1 MEIKGEIKRIL
12 DTKIVSDKFKNRAL
26 HLETADQYSQTIEVV
41 FTQDKTAVLDSYKVG
56 DVVTIGINLKGR
68 EWTNP
73 QGEIKVFNTV
83 EAWKITKDES
93 SPKTED
99 APF

>member
-1 MEIKGEIKRIL
+1 MEIKGQVKRIL
-12 DTKIVSDKFKNRAL
+12 DTKIVSEKFKNRAL
-26 HLETADQYSQTIEVV
+26 HVETADQYPQTIEVI
-41 FTQDKTAVLDSYKVG
+41 FTQDKTAMLDSYKPG

-73 QGEIKVFNTV
+73 QGEIKVFNTC
-83 EAWKITKDES
+83 EGWKITKDES
-93 SPKTED
+93 SPKTEE